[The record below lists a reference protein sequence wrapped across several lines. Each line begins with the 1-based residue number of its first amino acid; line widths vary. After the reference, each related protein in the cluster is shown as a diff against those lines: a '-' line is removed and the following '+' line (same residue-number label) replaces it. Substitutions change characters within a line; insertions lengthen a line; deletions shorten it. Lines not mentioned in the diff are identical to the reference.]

1 MIKRGM
7 TQSFEVCRK
16 AWFPNLS
23 IADILGWMTVCCG
36 AVLCIMGCLAASLA
50 STHQMSGAPPQMW
63 QKCLPL
69 DTAKCSCGTRSFPS
83 EIHCCKGKWST
94 PWIPRALTS
103 KSLNAPA
110 NVSTH
115 WTTWP
120 QTVAVLSSWVLFIV
134 LQGKKIFGWFSNQ
147 NFHG

>member
-1 MIKRGM
+1 MTKRGM
-7 TQSFEVCRK
+7 TQSFEACCK

-23 IADILGWMTVCCG
+23 IADILGWITVCCG

-50 STHQMSGAPPQMW
+50 STHQMLEALPQIW

-69 DTAKCSCGTRSFPS
+69 DIAKCSWRTRSFSS
-83 EIHCCKGKWST
+83 EIHCCKGKWSA

-103 KSLNAPA
+103 RSLNALA
-110 NVSTH
+110 NASTH
-115 WTTWP
+115 WTTQP
-120 QTVAVLSSWVLFIV
+120 QTIAVLSSWVRFIV